1 MMCSAF
7 LAGHYFIKET
17 SYFYARLLSKK
28 FWGFFCEHMGCR
40 LLLFLVFPNRN
51 LIIFVLSI
59 HPNLP
64 FFHQVSVWCSAV

>member
-1 MMCSAF
+1 
-7 LAGHYFIKET
+7 
-17 SYFYARLLSKK
+17 
-28 FWGFFCEHMGCR
+28 MGCR